1 MTFLYVRINKFRA
14 QAVNDSFQ
22 DLDNIDFTTVL
33 LQCMSPIIIYFSKEN
48 DNSDWYNTTS
58 TLLISIPTTG
68 EV

>member
-14 QAVNDSFQ
+14 QVVNDSFQ

-33 LQCMSPIIIYFSKEN
+33 LQCMSHIISYFSKEN

-58 TLLISIPTTG
+58 TLLISIQTTG